1 MAKDNLSRVFLSAS
15 IPYPDRDKKFY
26 DTADIVSIRDA
37 VRALATV
44 VIPKAHLVWGGHP
57 SITPLI
63 RFVLDRMKVDL
74 KSHVTLYQSLFFED
88 SFLPDNFVFEN
99 IVLTEKRNNRDES
112 LELMR
117 NKLINEND
125 FKIGIFIGGMDGIN
139 DEYVMFKKRHPD
151 ALVLPIASTGAAA
164 KILYENQPQD
174 FDIRLKNDYAYMAL
188 LRDLLANFIYLYFGR
203 LVFG

>member
-1 MAKDNLSRVFLSAS
+1 MAKDNLNKVFLSAS
-15 IPYPDRDKKFY
+15 IPYPQRDKKYY

-63 RFVLDRMKVDL
+63 RFVMDRMNVDL
-74 KSHVTLYQSLFFED
+74 KTHITLYQSLFFEEY
-88 SFLPDNFVFEN
+88 FPPDNFAFEN

-125 FKIGIFIGGMDGIN
+125 FKVGIFIGGMEGIN
-139 DEYVMFKKRHPD
+139 DEYVMFRESHPN
-151 ALVLPIASTGAAA
+151 ALILPIASTGAAA
-164 KILYENQPQD
+164 NILYENQHQK
-174 FDIRLKNDYAYMAL
+174 FDDRLKNDYAYMAL
-188 LRDLLANFIYLYFGR
+188 FRDLLNDFI
-203 LVFG
+203 

>member
-1 MAKDNLSRVFLSAS
+1 MAKDNLNKVFLSAS

-44 VIPKAHLVWGGHP
+44 VIPKAQLVWGGHP

-63 RFVLDRMKVDL
+63 RFVMDRMNIDL
-74 KSHVTLYQSLFFED
+74 KKHVTLYQSLFFEEY
-88 SFLPDNFVFEN
+88 FPPDNFAFEN

-112 LELMR
+112 LEVMR
-117 NKLINEND
+117 SKLINEND
-125 FKIGIFIGGMDGIN
+125 FKVGIFIGGMEGIN
-139 DEYVMFKKRHPD
+139 DEYVMFKKKHPN
-151 ALVLPIASTGAAA
+151 ALILPIASTGAAA
-164 KILYENQPQD
+164 NILYEKQSKS

-188 LRDLLANFIYLYFGR
+188 FRDMLKDYI
-203 LVFG
+203 

>member
-1 MAKDNLSRVFLSAS
+1 MAKDNLNKVFLSAS
-15 IPYPDRDKKFY
+15 IPYPDRDKRFY

-44 VIPKAHLVWGGHP
+44 VIPKAQLVWGGHP

-63 RFVLDRMKVDL
+63 RFVMDRMNVDL
-74 KSHVTLYQSLFFED
+74 KKHITLYQSLFFED
-88 SFLPDNFVFEN
+88 KFPNDNFAFEN

-117 NKLINEND
+117 SKLIKEND
-125 FKIGIFIGGMDGIN
+125 FKVGIFIGGMEGIN
-139 DEYVMFKKRHPD
+139 DEYEMFAESHPN
-151 ALVLPIASTGAAA
+151 ALILPIASTGAAA
-164 KILYENQPQD
+164 NILYQNQQQK

-188 LRDLLANFIYLYFGR
+188 FRDLLSNYI
-203 LVFG
+203 